1 MRVISNL
8 KKKKSS
14 GYERPSIYIL
24 EPTMSTGAWLLLLYQ
39 EQKVTSVE
47 PHAKSSEANKE
58 RATRENGDREP
69 INRPM
74 LLENRNIKGNAR
86 D

>member
-1 MRVISNL
+1 
-8 KKKKSS
+8 
-14 GYERPSIYIL
+14 
-24 EPTMSTGAWLLLLYQ
+24 MSTGAWLLLLYQ

-86 D
+86 DWKDLLWHWLPEAPSYI